1 MKIKTINVIVTYE
14 YAQAEIHS
22 YFIADNL
29 PANTVNESVAEAVDK
44 FRTCIE
50 EVIETLSLKRISD
63 MEMAEAMELEFWESG
78 TGIEVEIIRSAE

>member
-1 MKIKTINVIVTYE
+1 MKIKTINVLVTYE

-29 PANTVNESVAEAVDK
+29 PAKTVNESIAEAMDK

-50 EVIETLSLKRISD
+50 EIIQTLNLKRISD
-63 MEMAEAMELEFWESG
+63 MEMAEAMELEYWDSQ